1 MNVWVISDTHFT
13 QESVLKFIDSYTGK
27 YIRPGFANT
36 HEHDEFLIDK
46 WNSTIAPDDVVYHL
60 GDVCHIPEQEHYRDN
75 IHSRLNGKKRLIVG
89 NHDDI
94 RFQSTLDWTHI
105 DFWVDLYNDNVLL
118 SHTPQEAFALNRGHP
133 GKRFLEHEPRQRL
146 NVHGHIHQNPVAGEN
161 YRCVSVEQTDFA
173 PVNLDIFI
181 KEALWYQT

>member
-1 MNVWVISDTHFT
+1 MLRDTHLDF
-13 QESVLKFIDSYTGK
+13 LHC
-27 YIRPGFANT
+27 NT
-36 HEHDEFLIDK
+36 PEASIYER
-46 WNSTIAPDDVVYHL
+46 
-60 GDVCHIPEQEHYRDN
+60 PEQEHYRDN
-75 IHSRLNGKKRLIVG
+75 IHPRLNGKKRLIVG

-181 KEALWYQT
+181 KEAL